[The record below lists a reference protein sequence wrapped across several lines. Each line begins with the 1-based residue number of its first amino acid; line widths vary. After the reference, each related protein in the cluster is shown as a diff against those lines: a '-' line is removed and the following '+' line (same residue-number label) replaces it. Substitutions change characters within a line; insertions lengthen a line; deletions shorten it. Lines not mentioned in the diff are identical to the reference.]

1 MQGQQDVL
9 VIIPAY
15 NERTHLKRVI
25 DGIRKHAGGADILVV
40 DDGSADGTAEVAREE
55 GADVVSLPFNMGYG
69 VALQTGFKYASRN
82 EYEYV
87 VQVDGDGQHDPRCI
101 GDLLATVQS
110 AEADVVLGSRWLGR
124 GEYKGPLLRKFG
136 KFIFGFM
143 ATLLTH
149 QKVSDP
155 TTGFQALSKEVVQF
169 YCTNVYPTDYPDANV
184 IIMLDRAG
192 FRVKEVPV
200 VMYSNGT
207 KQSMHAGLI
216 RPIFYGLK
224 MVTSI
229 MMTMLRD
236 DRKLRRRLSSVQN

>member
-1 MQGQQDVL
+1 MQREQETL

-15 NERTHLKRVI
+15 NERAHIKKVV
-25 DGIRKHAGGADILVV
+25 DGIRNHAGGADILVV
-40 DDGSADGTAEVAREE
+40 DDGSADDTAELARQE
-55 GADVVSLPFNMGYG
+55 GAEVVSLPFNMGYG

-82 EYEYV
+82 GYKYV

-101 GDLLATVQS
+101 GDLLAGVQS
-110 AEADVVLGSRWLGR
+110 AEADVVMGSRWLGR
-124 GEYKGPLLRKFG
+124 GDYKGPVLRKFG

-143 ATLLTH
+143 ASLLTH
-149 QKVSDP
+149 QKVTDP

-169 YCTNVYPTDYPDANV
+169 YSTNVYPTDYPDANV

-200 VMYSNGT
+200 VMYTNGT
-207 KQSMHAGLI
+207 KQSMHGGLI

-229 MMTMLRD
+229 MMTLLRD
-236 DRKLRRRLSSVQN
+236 DRKLRRRLPRV